1 MTTVLIINLALA
13 IPVFVAILGLA
24 LWSFRSQHGDRP
36 HVLPIRSRRAAV
48 RVAAGRQRA
57 RAVSS
62 SSF

>member
-1 MTTVLIINLALA
+1 MTTALIMNLALS
-13 IPVFVAILGLA
+13 IPVLVAILVLVS
-24 LWSFRSQHGDRP
+24 WSLRSQHADRP

-48 RVAAGRQRA
+48 RVAAARQRA